1 VPWCSDATAVDRSKT
16 LNPPFLLQAR
26 RFVSPHGW
34 GGALALVV
42 DQLSKLYAE
51 KSHLLHPP
59 VPTMAH
65 HRASSETA
73 WLWVSDSGN
82 SYFAFHVT
90 HVANAGIMMG
100 ALENA
105 APPIPWLMFMAT
117 TVIGLA
123 MGIGLL
129 AIAKQSEKG
138 LLWGAVLLT
147 AGVASNLMDR
157 LRVDYVVDW
166 AHLQWRLGGWLV
178 DAPAFNL
185 ADLFIIA
192 GSALASIALIRRK
205 LPLAHVHQSQIK
217 QG

>member
-1 VPWCSDATAVDRSKT
+1 
-16 LNPPFLLQAR
+16 
-26 RFVSPHGW
+26 
-34 GGALALVV
+34 
-42 DQLSKLYAE
+42 
-51 KSHLLHPP
+51 
-59 VPTMAH
+59 MAH

-117 TVIGLA
+117 TAIGLA

-192 GSALASIALIRRK
+192 GSALASIALIRRI